1 MKIDD
6 HSLSEHLR
14 LLVPLF
20 VLIAG
25 VWVLRLLLN
34 EMAVLHALVVHV
46 LSLTVATAI
55 ALLFAVILIHVRR
68 FGSYPSVVAA
78 TVLIV
83 AWAQLLIV
91 LAIIFSVATGT
102 ENIFTL
108 PEFSLPGDDPRHL
121 KHILGH
127 LSFGV
132 GGGALIGSAFGC
144 LMLWMLR
151 RVLPEPGRS

>member
-1 MKIDD
+1 MKIGD

-20 VLIAG
+20 VFIAG
-25 VWVLRLLLN
+25 VWVLRLLLH
-34 EMAVLHALVVHV
+34 EMAVLHALVHV
-46 LSLTVATAI
+46 LSITVATAI

-68 FGSYPSVVAA
+68 FGSYPSVILA
-78 TVLIV
+78 TVLV
-83 AWAQLLIV
+83 VSWAQVLIV

-108 PEFSLPGDDPRHL
+108 PEFSMPGDDPRHL

-127 LSFGV
+127 LSFGI
-132 GGGALIGSAFGC
+132 GGGALIGSFFGC
-144 LMLWMLR
+144 LILWMLR
-151 RVLPEPGRS
+151 RVVPEPDRS

>member
-25 VWVLRLLLN
+25 VWVLRLLLH

-68 FGSYPSVVAA
+68 FGSYPSVVVA
-78 TVLIV
+78 TVLV
-83 AWAQLLIV
+83 VSWAQLLIV

-108 PEFSLPGDDPRHL
+108 PEFSMPGDDPRHL

-127 LSFGV
+127 LSFGI

>member
-1 MKIDD
+1 MKIGG
-6 HSLSEHLR
+6 HSLGEHLR
-14 LLVPLF
+14 LLGPLF
-20 VLIAG
+20 VFIAG
-25 VWVLRLLLN
+25 VWVIRLLLHQ
-34 EMAVLHALVVHV
+34 MAVLHALVHV
-46 LSLTVATAI
+46 LSITVATAI

-68 FGSYPSVVAA
+68 FGGYPSVVVA
-78 TVLIV
+78 TVLV
-83 AWAQLLIV
+83 VSWAQLLIV

-108 PEFSLPGDDPRHL
+108 PEFSIPGDDPRHL

-127 LSFGV
+127 LSFGI

-151 RVLPEPGRS
+151 RVVPEPDRT